1 MNFKSLQ
8 LGANTSL
15 LIIIGTLTINTFL
28 PMRNKFV
35 YSCSIKIRALGFDK
49 LLESVFCLLLVV
61 EAFSLQTAVKMPE
74 EVAVGWQESRWT
86 RRPRR
91 TFRHVQPVS
100 AAVPRAP
107 GGAVPENRA
116 LSADQRRLQVVE
128 FLVRLIDLLSVLLV
142 MISSGFRKL
151 QWIRQA
157 ADHQTVTMTFLGGKF
172 GLGKCFGASSWS
184 NH

>member
-1 MNFKSLQ
+1 M
-8 LGANTSL
+8 
-15 LIIIGTLTINTFL
+15 
-28 PMRNKFV
+28 
-35 YSCSIKIRALGFDK
+35 
-49 LLESVFCLLLVV
+49 ESVFCLLLVV
-61 EAFSLQTAVKMPE
+61 EAFSLLTAVKMLE

-86 RRPRR
+86 LRPRR

-157 ADHQTVTMTFLGGKF
+157 ANYQIMSVTFFRCKF
-172 GLGKCFGASSWS
+172 GFG
-184 NH
+184 